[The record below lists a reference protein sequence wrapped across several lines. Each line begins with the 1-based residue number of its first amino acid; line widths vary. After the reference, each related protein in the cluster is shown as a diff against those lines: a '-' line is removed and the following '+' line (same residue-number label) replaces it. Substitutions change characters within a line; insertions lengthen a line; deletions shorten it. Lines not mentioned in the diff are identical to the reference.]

1 MNHLSSLIRLVFLPI
16 VLIACNSTVEKP
28 QEDKLQ
34 ELQKKVKKTL
44 LKAFTLKNSLQIVS
58 SSRKPKKRRFLKS

>member
-34 ELQKKVKKTL
+34 ELQKK
-44 LKAFTLKNSLQIVS
+44 
-58 SSRKPKKRRFLKS
+58 